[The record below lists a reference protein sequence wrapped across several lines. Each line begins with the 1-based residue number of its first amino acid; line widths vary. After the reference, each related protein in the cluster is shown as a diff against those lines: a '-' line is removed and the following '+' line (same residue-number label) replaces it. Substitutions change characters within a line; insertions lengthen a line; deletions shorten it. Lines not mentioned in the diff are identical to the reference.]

1 MQWRRRMG
9 DLMAWRR
16 PRASAWGALLGQ
28 EEILVASV
36 ALQQAGGVR
45 VVVFE
50 HLHAPAGLVHLS
62 ERDQWLVQTLRELGK
77 HLPGRLRTMALAV
90 DEARCRHGVLQHDG
104 TADMR
109 RLAAEVQV
117 EAAAAWGVDPAE
129 VGFDFSL
136 TQDPSPTSAQIQW
149 AACLREE
156 MTQWQHHARS
166 AGWRLPVVEPERQAA
181 QRAAIC
187 LYGDAL
193 QHWAQSPQDWRFE
206 RLPQRGLTEVDWS
219 ALQSGPM
226 WKPLVACGAALG
238 ALL

>member
-16 PRASAWGALLGQ
+16 TRTSAWGALLGQ
-28 EEILVASV
+28 QEILVASLS
-36 ALQQAGGVR
+36 LQPAGGVR

-50 HLHAPAGLVHLS
+50 HLHAPAGLVHFS
-62 ERDQWLVQTLRELGK
+62 ERDAWLVQTLRELGK
-77 HLPGRLRTMALAV
+77 HLPRRLRTMALAIG
-90 DEARCRHGVLQHDG
+90 EARCRQGVLLHDG
-104 TADMR
+104 VPGAR

-136 TQDPSPTSAQIQW
+136 TQEASAAGARVEW
-149 AACLREE
+149 AACLRED
-156 MTQWQHHARS
+156 MAQWQHHARS

-181 QRAAIC
+181 LRAANC
-187 LYGDAL
+187 LRGDAL
-193 QHWAQSPQDWRFE
+193 QHWAQSPLDWRFE
-206 RLPQRGLTEVDWS
+206 RLPQREPAEVDGA
-219 ALQSGPM
+219 ALQNSPM

>member
-16 PRASAWGALLGQ
+16 TRTTAWGALLGQ

-50 HLHAPAGLVHLS
+50 HLHAPAGLVHLA
-62 ERDQWLVQTLRELGK
+62 ERDEWLVQTLRELGR

-90 DEARCRHGVLQHDG
+90 SEARCRHGVLQLDG
-104 TADMR
+104 APDMR

-136 TQDPSPTSAQIQW
+136 TQDPSASSARVQW

-166 AGWRLPVVEPERQAA
+166 AGWRLPVVEPAQQAA
-181 QRAAIC
+181 RRAATC
-187 LYGDAL
+187 LCGDAR
-193 QHWAQSPQDWRFE
+193 QHWAQSPQDWRFDK
-206 RLPQRGLTEVDWS
+206 LPQRDLAEVDWS
-219 ALQSGPM
+219 ELQSGPL